1 MNFRDYIDLYLK
13 WRKAS
18 AESIS
23 KRMEVE
29 HEIWNVAVSLLGK
42 LEGMFH
48 KYGKE
53 YVTQRG
59 YFPNEGHFLDLDPKD
74 ILFHTVTLRY
84 SKACVKI
91 TLSMELLDDTKFA
104 ALESQLREGRI
115 KGLHAVME
123 DAKSDMDR
131 AEREMYQA
139 KKRYEAARR
148 EIESIEK

>member
-1 MNFRDYIDLYLK
+1 MNFQGYIDLYHK
-13 WRKAS
+13 WQKAS

-23 KRMEVE
+23 KRMDVE

-42 LEGMFH
+42 LEGMFN

-59 YFPNEGHFLDLDPKD
+59 YVPNEGYFFDLDPKD

-91 TLSMELLDDTKFA
+91 TLSMELLDDAKFA

-115 KGLHAVME
+115 KELHAVME

-139 KKRYEAARR
+139 KRKYESARR